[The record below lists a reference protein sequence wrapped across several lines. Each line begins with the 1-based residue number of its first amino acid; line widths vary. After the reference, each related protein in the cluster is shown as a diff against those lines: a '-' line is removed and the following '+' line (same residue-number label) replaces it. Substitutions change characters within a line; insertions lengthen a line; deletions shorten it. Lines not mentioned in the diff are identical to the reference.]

1 MKREREDRENNLNRM
16 AYPGHRA
23 IDTAKS
29 YLEKAHNPLE
39 TQYVR
44 LEDSDD
50 RANSELFQSK
60 LISVENPKV
69 LFFGYTD
76 FLIFSLLYKLVILI
90 FLISS

>member
-50 RANSELFQSK
+50 RANSELFSQSC
-60 LISVENPKV
+60 LSC
-69 LFFGYTD
+69 FF
-76 FLIFSLLYKLVILI
+76 F
-90 FLISS
+90 